1 MSKFKDYL
9 KSWDQFGNATTMNYK
24 GDRTYKTSGGAFF
37 SIGIQTFLLVF
48 GLFALMEV
56 MAYQDPQITQ
66 VSSSH
71 YNNTIKT
78 SPNNRL
84 NLFVFPVLNLR
95 SKEQWGRNRCH

>member
-56 MAYQDPQITQ
+56 MAYQDP
-66 VSSSH
+66 
-71 YNNTIKT
+71 
-78 SPNNRL
+78 
-84 NLFVFPVLNLR
+84 
-95 SKEQWGRNRCH
+95 